1 MAYVER
7 YVYINQV
14 NAMPNATGS
23 EVSVILGYGSQSHA
37 DTFLEVMSATARGVS
52 GISAM
57 VVKTTNVADNYSS
70 PDLRGTTIAVMGQSF
85 VAGTGYNN
93 FVMSGSAPKLLFN
106 GNMQRLTLM
115 LETSEGL
122 PLGLTEISPFSLVI
136 KLSYQVPL
144 IADKRKY
151 FAE

>member
-70 PDLRGTTIAVMGQSF
+70 PDLRGTTIAVMEQSF